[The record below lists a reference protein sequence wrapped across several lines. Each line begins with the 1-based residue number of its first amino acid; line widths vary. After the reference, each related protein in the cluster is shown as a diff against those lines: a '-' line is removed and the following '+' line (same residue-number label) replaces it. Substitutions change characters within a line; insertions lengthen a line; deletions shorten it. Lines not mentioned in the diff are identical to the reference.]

1 MLEQDLRYALR
12 SLRKRPGFSAVV
24 VLTLA
29 LGIGANAAIFSVVN
43 AVLLRRLPYANAD
56 RLVLLSGAP
65 RENAENVSP
74 AASFPDFADFRASA
88 TSFEQLAAYTTTDR
102 TLTVPDGEPT
112 RLSTASVTANFFST
126 LAVRP
131 ALGRGILAEDDR
143 IGALPVVVVGHSL
156 WSSRLGASP
165 GALGQR
171 LTLDGVAY
179 TVVGVMPS
187 SFRFPTSS
195 HLWIPLAADTF
206 GIAERGIHR
215 LAVLGRLEPTVTR
228 AGAEQEVAAIARRLE
243 EAYPRTNAKRSAALQ
258 PLHEVI
264 VQGVRP
270 ALLVLLGAVGLV
282 LLIGCANIANLLLA
296 RAAAREREVAVR
308 TALGA
313 GRGRL
318 ARQFITE
325 SLVLSLLGGA
335 CGLLVAV
342 WGVRALVAAAPSS
355 IPRVAD
361 IGIDPA
367 VLGFLLAVS
376 VLTGI
381 AFGVLPA
388 MQLSRTQ
395 ALGSLREGG
404 RGATAGAGRKRFRH
418 ALVMCE
424 VAIAVVLVIGAS
436 LLLKSFWRLQQ
447 VNPGFDPQRLLS
459 VRVQLPM
466 ARYGQ
471 RPQVRAF
478 FEELRQKVAA
488 LPGVQ
493 SVAVAF
499 EHPLSQ
505 GWTTSFTIDGHERP
519 AQGEEPEARM
529 RPVTANYFRTAGVRL
544 LAGRDLSERDLAD
557 GAAVVVINDAF
568 AKQHFPGEDPIGKRL
583 LRQPWWPEMPP
594 AFEIVGVVAGE
605 RFRGLATE
613 PDAATYF
620 PFTVFPFN
628 EQYLM
633 VKTRGEPMALVPM
646 LRQAIWAIDK
656 QLPVE
661 NVQTME
667 DILEQSLDSPR
678 FVTSLLTLFAA
689 VALLLAALGIY
700 GVLSYTVTQRTGEIG
715 IRMALGAPRASVLR
729 LVVGQGMALALL
741 GALGGI
747 ALAVAATRVLARL
760 LYGVSATDP
769 LVFVSAT
776 TLLIA
781 VALLATYLPA
791 RRASRV
797 DPMIAL
803 RAE

>member
-12 SLRKRPGFSAVV
+12 SLRRRPGFSAVV
-24 VLTLA
+24 ILTLA

-43 AVLLRRLPYANAD
+43 AVLLRRLPFAD
-56 RLVLLSGAP
+56 PERLVMLAGAP
-65 RENAENVSP
+65 RENAQNVTA

-88 TSFEQLAAYTTTDR
+88 TSFEQLAAYTTNDR

-112 RLSTASVTANFFST
+112 RLGTASVTANLFAT
-126 LAVRP
+126 LGVRP
-131 ALGRGILAEDDR
+131 TLGRAFLAEDDR
-143 IGALPVVVVGHSL
+143 VGAPPVVVVGHSL
-156 WSSRLGASP
+156 WSGRLGGSS
-165 GALGQR
+165 GVLGQR

-179 TVVGVMPS
+179 TVIGVMPS
-187 SFRFPTSS
+187 SYRFPSNAA
-195 HLWIPLAADTF
+195 LWIPLAADTF
-206 GIAERGIHR
+206 GVAERGIHR
-215 LAVLGRLEPTVTR
+215 LAVVGRLAHGATR
-228 AGAEQEVAAIARRLE
+228 ASAEQEVAAIARRLE
-243 EAYPRTNAKRSAALQ
+243 EAYPRSNTKRGATLQ
-258 PLHEVI
+258 PLHELM

-270 ALLVLLGAVGLV
+270 ALLVLFGAVALV
-282 LLIGCANIANLLLA
+282 LVIGCVNIANLLLA
-296 RAAAREREVAVR
+296 RTAAREREVAVR

-335 CGLLVAV
+335 CGLLVAL

-367 VLGFLLAVS
+367 VLGFLIVIS
-376 VLTGI
+376 VATGI

-388 MQLSRTQ
+388 LQLSRSRG
-395 ALGSLREGG
+395 LGSLREGG
-404 RGATAGAGRKRFRH
+404 RGTNAGGGRKRFRD
-418 ALVMCE
+418 ALVMGE

-436 LLLKSFWRLQQ
+436 LLLKSFWQLQR

-459 VRVQLPM
+459 VRIQLPT

-471 RPQVRAF
+471 RPQVRVF
-478 FEELRQKVAA
+478 FEQLRQKVAV

-499 EHPLSQ
+499 EHPLSP
-505 GWTTSFTIDGHERP
+505 GWTTSFVIDGREP
-519 AQGEEPEARM
+519 PPQGEEPEARI
-529 RPVTANYFRTAGVRL
+529 RPVTADYFRTTGVRL
-544 LAGRDLSERDLAD
+544 VAGRDLTERDGTD
-557 GAAVVVINDAF
+557 GTGVVVINDAF
-568 AKQHFPGEDPIGKRL
+568 ARQHFPGESPVGKRV
-583 LRQPWWPEMPP
+583 LRRPWWPEMPSS
-594 AFEIVGVVAGE
+594 FEIVGVVADE
-605 RFRGLATE
+605 RFLGLATAA
-613 PDAATYF
+613 DAATYF

-628 EQYLM
+628 DQYLM
-633 VKTRGEPMALVPM
+633 VKTKSDPAALVPL
-646 LRQAIWAIDK
+646 LRQAVWAIDK
-656 QLPVE
+656 ELPVE

-667 DILEQSLDSPR
+667 EILGQSVDAPR

-700 GVLSYTVTQRTGEIG
+700 GVLSYAVTQRTGEIG

-729 LVVGQGMALALL
+729 LVVGQGMALAML
-741 GALGGI
+741 GAVAGI
-747 ALAVAATRVLARL
+747 ALAVAATRLLARL

-769 LVFVSAT
+769 LVFIAAT
-776 TLLIA
+776 SVLAA